1 MAKIFISSLIEAPI
15 EDVWARIRDF
25 NALPDWHPAVA
36 DSSIENG
43 EPSDKVGCI
52 RNFNLVD
59 GGNIRERLLTLSDAE
74 HLCTYSILESPMAV
88 EDYVA
93 TLRLLQITDGKR
105 TYAEWTAEFNC
116 PPEEEEGLVDL
127 IGDGVFQG
135 GFDSLKGIVE
145 HRSG

>member
-1 MAKIFISSLIEAPI
+1 MARVFISSVIEAPL

-52 RNFNLVD
+52 RNFNLID
-59 GGNIRERLLTLSDAE
+59 GGNIRERLLALHDTE
-74 HLCTYSILESPMAV
+74 HLYTYSILESPMAV

-93 TLRLLQITDGKR
+93 TLRLLPITDGNR

-116 PPEEEEGLVDL
+116 PAEEEEGLVNL
-127 IGDGVFQG
+127 IGGGVFQG
-135 GFDSLKGIVE
+135 GLDSLK
-145 HRSG
+145 